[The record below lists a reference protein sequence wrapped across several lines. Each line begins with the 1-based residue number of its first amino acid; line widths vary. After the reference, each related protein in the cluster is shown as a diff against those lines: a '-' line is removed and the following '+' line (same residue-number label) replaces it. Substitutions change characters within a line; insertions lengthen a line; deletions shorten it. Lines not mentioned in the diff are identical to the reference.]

1 MQYTI
6 RDATKIIFLVSSD
19 NGATW
24 EPSTEFSAIDLDE
37 PMIYNERDADRV
49 VILTSLDG
57 GATWVPAE
65 PSAGGLSGD
74 PWTTWTPTFTASVDN
89 PYVGELDSVLT
100 GRYQALGSVIVA
112 EGRLVW
118 GNFSAG
124 GSGTYGTMG
133 ATYGSKPSTTYSG
146 LFSVVPADTGTG
158 IYSLDLPVNAK
169 TTLPDHPVGQWRA
182 KQATTGDTAFGA
194 VVITAADEMQLVY
207 QDAYPSGL
215 EVFVD
220 DSGLFAWA
228 EGDEITWSLT
238 YEKA

>member
-1 MQYTI
+1 MLYGI
-6 RDATKIIFLVSSD
+6 RDATKIIFLVSPD

-24 EPSTEFSAIDLDE
+24 EPSTEFSAIDLDT
-37 PMIYNERDADRV
+37 PMIFGERDADRV
-49 VILTSLDG
+49 VVLTSLDG
-57 GATWVPAE
+57 GNTWVPAE
-65 PSAGGLSGD
+65 PGGVSKD
-74 PWTTWTPTFTASVDN
+74 PWTVWTPTFTAATTN
-89 PYVGELDSVLT
+89 PFVGELASTLT
-100 GRYQALGSVIVA
+100 GRYQTLGSVIVA

-118 GNFSAG
+118 GDFASSG
-124 GSGTYGTMG
+124 GTYGGMTG
-133 ATYGSKPSTTYSG
+133 TYGGKASATYGT
-146 LFSVVPADTGTG
+146 LFTHTPASVGSG

-182 KQATTGDTAFGA
+182 KQAATGDTAFGP